1 MQKKSSELNFLNFF
15 SFLLGFQAILAAY
28 VMSPLLQEATGIENV
43 GGFFFLAY
51 FFSFILILNLHHF
64 VKKIGKGRVFF
75 VAALI
80 KLVALLG
87 IGFFSKS
94 FLVVGF
100 AFFSLLIGPIMW
112 VGLDLLVETF
122 SQDKITGA
130 IRGRL
135 LTIMNTGCFLAPFL
149 AAFLI
154 EKSGQL
160 ATPFL
165 FAAGLVFIVVVLSA
179 LKFFNLKNDYQK
191 DLPIRKVL
199 KKIAKRKNIQR
210 IYLVSFML
218 EFFYAVMIIHTASFF
233 IQQGLNWSEIGRILT
248 IMLIPFI
255 IIQYPLGVAADK
267 KWGEKEGILIGLFIM
282 AITSILMIF
291 PTGNKFFY
299 WTAVLFVSRIGASM
313 VELLRDS
320 YFYKK
325 IAPTDV
331 DVIDFFR
338 TTRSIAYIITG
349 SLSFLLLLFFSIEKV
364 FLVLGVVILI
374 GMLPVF
380 KLKDTL

>member
-1 MQKKSSELNFLNFF
+1 M
-15 SFLLGFQAILAAY
+15 
-28 VMSPLLQEATGIENV
+28 
-43 GGFFFLAY
+43 AY
-51 FFSFILILNLHHF
+51 FFSLVLILNLHHF
-64 VKKIGKGRVFF
+64 VKKFGKGRVFLSA
-75 VAALI
+75 VLI
-80 KLVALLG
+80 KLAALLG

-94 FLVVGF
+94 FLAVGF

-122 SQDKITGA
+122 SQDKITGT

-160 ATPFL
+160 AAPFL
-165 FAAGLVFIVVVLSA
+165 FAAGLVFVVVVLSA
-179 LKFFNLKNDYQK
+179 LKFFKLKNDYQK
-191 DLPIRKVL
+191 DLPVRKIL

-233 IQQGLNWSEIGRILT
+233 IQQGLSWSEIGRILT

-255 IIQYPLGVAADK
+255 IIQYPLGIVADK

-282 AITSILMIF
+282 AISSVLMVF
-291 PTGNKFFY
+291 PVGNKFFY

-325 IAPTDV
+325 IASTDV
-331 DVIDFFR
+331 DIIDFFR

-349 SLSFLLLLFFSIEKV
+349 FLSFLLLSFFSIEKV
-364 FLVLGVVILI
+364 FLVLGIVILI
-374 GMLPVF
+374 GTVPVF